1 MVHNRRIKKIELGN
15 GIRIIAYK
23 MPHVRSV
30 SMGVWANVGSR
41 DETASQNGLA
51 HMIEHMIF
59 KGTAK
64 RSAFEIARQ
73 FDAIGGQTN
82 AFTSMETTCFHARVL
97 DQHVDVMAD
106 VLSDIF
112 LNSLFDAE
120 EVEKERPVILQEI
133 GMVEDTPEEF
143 VHIVLGETFWANH
156 PLGRS
161 ILGSRDS
168 VQGFDAEA
176 IRTFFRQRYRPDRI
190 LIVSAGN
197 LDPERFVEQ
206 VAPAFNRIA
215 SIGNFPERLGAQSQ
229 SGVRVVPKDL
239 EQVHICAA
247 GPGVSVVDPRRY
259 ALMLLNTLLGGNM
272 SSRLFQ
278 EIRERRG
285 LAYSVYSFVNSFEDA
300 GMLGAYA
307 AVAPDDVRATLDL
320 IAAETQKL
328 AQKPVES
335 AELNDAKEYLKA
347 GMILASES
355 SDNEMARI
363 AQNEIYFRRDVSLE
377 EALASLDAVAAD
389 DLCELAQEI
398 FRPDRTALTLLGPV
412 PEDFELDDALL
423 N

>member
-1 MVHNRRIKKIELGN
+1 MVHDPKIKKIELGN
-15 GIRIIAYK
+15 GIRIIAHR

-30 SMGVWANVGSR
+30 SMGVWANVGAR
-41 DETASQNGLA
+41 DEAASENGLA

-59 KGTAK
+59 KGTAS
-64 RSAFEIARQ
+64 RTAFEIARQ

-97 DQHVDVMAD
+97 DQHSDVMVD
-106 VLSDIF
+106 MLSDIF

-133 GMVEDTPEEF
+133 GMVEDSPEEF
-143 VHIVLGETFWANH
+143 VHMVLGETFWADH

-176 IRTFFRQRYRPDRI
+176 IRNFFHQRYRPERI
-190 LIVSAGN
+190 LIAAAGN

-206 VAPAFNRIA
+206 VAPAFRNI
-215 SIGNFPERLGAQSQ
+215 STTGDFPDRLRARSQ
-229 SGVRVVPKDL
+229 SCVRVVPKDL
-239 EQVHICAA
+239 EQVHICVA
-247 GPGVSVVDPRRY
+247 GPGVSFTDPQRY
-259 ALMLLNTLLGGNM
+259 AFMLLSTLLGGNM

-285 LAYSVYSFVNSFEDA
+285 LAYSVYSFAHSFEDA

-307 AVAPDDVRATLDL
+307 AVGPGDVREALEVIL
-320 IAAETQKL
+320 AETEKL
-328 AQKPVES
+328 KLKPVEP
-335 AELNDAKEYLKA
+335 AELADAKEYLKA

-355 SDNEMARI
+355 SDNEMVRL
-363 AQNEIYFRRDVSLE
+363 AQNEIHFQRHVYLE
-377 EALASLDAVAAD
+377 EVLENLDAVTAD
-389 DLCELAQEI
+389 DLRKLAQDV
-398 FRPDRTALTLLGPV
+398 FRPGQTALTLLGPV
-412 PEDFELDDALL
+412 PEGFEFETLL